1 MASDRYNARDAE
13 ARWQK
18 IWDERGIFAT
28 RNDDPRP
35 KYYVLE
41 MFPYPSGRIHMGH
54 VRNYTMGDV
63 VARVKRAMGFNVLHP
78 MGWDAFGMPAENAA
92 MERKVHPK
100 TWTYDNIAA
109 MKKQLKSMGLSLDW
123 SREIATCD
131 PAYYKHQ
138 QKMFLDFLRAGL
150 VERKKSKVNWDPVD
164 QTVLANEQVIDDRGW
179 RSGALVEQRELTQ
192 WFFAITKFAAPLL
205 EALGTL
211 DRWPEKVRLMQKNWI
226 GRSEGLLIRFAL
238 DQATTPQGQTEL
250 EVFTTRPDTL
260 FGAKFMA
267 LAPDHPLATVAAK
280 NNPALRAFIEQCRHR
295 GTAQAE
301 IDTAEKL
308 GFDTGMRAIH
318 PFDPAWKL
326 PVYVA
331 NFIVMDYGT
340 GAIFGCPAHDQR
352 DLDFANKYGLGNVPV
367 VCPPGVDPK
376 TFVITDTAY
385 DGDGRMINSRFLDGM
400 TFEEAKEEV
409 AKRLERRLRPAA
421 LPAPQRGR
429 AASEARQVGA
439 GKQADPS
446 PDRVPRSGPPISG
459 EDAMAQRQVNYR
471 LRDWGISRQRYWG
484 CPIPIIHCETCGAV
498 PVPEKDLPVTLP
510 EDVTFDRPGNPLDHH
525 PTWKHVACPQCG
537 GPARRETDTMDT
549 FVDSSWYFER
559 FTDPWITNAPT
570 DRQMVNAWM
579 PVDQYI
585 GGIEHAILHLLYSR
599 FFTRAMRET
608 GHIGLDEPFAGLF
621 TQGMVVHETYRR
633 ANGEWAA
640 PAEVKVETDGDTRRA
655 TLIAT
660 GEQLAIGPI
669 EKMSKSKRNTVDP
682 DDIIDTYGAD
692 VARWFMLS
700 DSPPDR
706 DVNWTEK
713 GVQGAWRFAQR
724 LWRLAG
730 EAAEIAQGAP
740 HERPSRFSAE
750 ATALRKAAHTAL
762 ARVTD
767 DIEKLHFNVCVAH
780 IYEFA
785 NALNAVIGELGAQKA
800 LSEGSKGD
808 PRYGAKA
815 GSRGGSDG
823 PSGSESAYAPDLRWA
838 MREAVSILVRLFHP
852 MMPHLAEECWA
863 MLGHDTL
870 VAQAA
875 WPELEPTLL
884 VEETVTLPVQINGRK
899 RADVTVARDAGN
911 ADIES
916 AVLALD
922 AVKRALEGKKPKK
935 VIIVP
940 QRIVNVVA

>member
-1 MASDRYNARDAE
+1 MATDRYNAAEAE

-28 RNDDPRP
+28 RNEDVRN

-63 VARVKRAMGFNVLHP
+63 VARVKRAMGFDVLHP

-92 MERKVHPK
+92 IERKVHPK

-138 QKMFLDFLRAGL
+138 QKMFLDFRRDGL
-150 VERKKSKVNWDPVD
+150 VERENRKVNWDPVD
-164 QTVLANEQVIDDRGW
+164 QTVLANEQVIDGRGW
-179 RSGALVEQRELTQ
+179 RSGALVEQREMSQ
-192 WFFAITKFAAPLL
+192 WVFKITKYS
-205 EALGTL
+205 EALLDALDTL
-211 DRWPEKVRLMQKNWI
+211 ERWPEKVRLMQKNWI
-226 GRSEGLLIRFAL
+226 GRSEGLLVRFAL
-238 DQATTPQGQTEL
+238 DQKTTPNGESEL

-267 LAPDHPLATVAAK
+267 LAPDHPLAAAAAAK
-280 NNPALRAFIEQCRHR
+280 NPALAKFIEECRHR

-308 GFDTGMRAIH
+308 GFDTGIKAVH
-318 PFDPAWKL
+318 PFDASWQI

-331 NFIVMDYGT
+331 NFILMDYGT

-352 DLDFANKYGLGNVPV
+352 DLDFVNKYGLGNVPV
-367 VCPPGVDPK
+367 VCPPDVDPK

-400 TFEEAKEEV
+400 TIAQAKEEV
-409 AKRLERRLRPAA
+409 ARRLEKESRDNRP
-421 LPAPQRGR
+421 
-429 AASEARQVGA
+429 V
-439 GKQADPS
+439 
-446 PDRVPRSGPPISG
+446 
-459 EDAMAQRQVNYR
+459 AQRQVNYR

-484 CPIPIIHCETCGAV
+484 CPIPIIHCEKCGVV

-510 EDVTFDRPGNPLDHH
+510 DDVTFDRPGNPLDHH
-525 PTWKHVACPQCG
+525 PTWKNVKCPQCG

-559 FTDPWITNAPT
+559 FTDPWIKTAPT
-570 DRQMVNAWM
+570 DVPIVNAWM

-599 FFTRAMRET
+599 FFTRAMKAT
-608 GHIGLDEPFAGLF
+608 GHVGLDEPFAGLF
-621 TQGMVVHETYRR
+621 TQGMVVHETYQKSD
-633 ANGEWAA
+633 GTYVA
-640 PAEVKVETDGDTRRA
+640 PADVNIEANLVISEFTLDATAETGSKTGVDLKTPPIAPTTAATVSRRTA
-655 TLIAT
+655 TLKST
-660 GEQLAIGPI
+660 GELLTIGPI
-669 EKMSKSKRNTVDP
+669 EKMSKSKKNTIDP
-682 DDIIDTYGAD
+682 DEIISTYGAD

-700 DSPPDR
+700 DSPPER
-706 DVNWTEK
+706 DVEWTER

-724 LWRLAG
+724 LWRLVG
-730 EAAEIAQGAP
+730 EAGEIAQSAP
-740 HERPSRFSAE
+740 AGRP
-750 ATALRKAAHTAL
+750 ATFTPAALALRKASHRAL
-762 ARVTD
+762 AEVTA

-785 NALNAVIGELGAQKA
+785 NALNAVIG
-800 LSEGSKGD
+800 D
-808 PRYGAKA
+808 M
-815 GSRGGSDG
+815 GSDEG
-823 PSGSESAYAPDLRWA
+823 VQNGEIATPDFRWA
-838 MREAVSILVRLFHP
+838 MCEAVNILVQLFAP

-863 MLGHDTL
+863 SLGQATL
-870 VAQAA
+870 VAQAP
-875 WPELEPTLL
+875 WPVLEPDLL
-884 VEETVTLPVQINGRK
+884 IETTITLPVQINGKK
-899 RADVTVARDAGN
+899 RADVTVPRDAKP
-911 ADIES
+911 AEIEA

-922 AVKRALEGKKPKK
+922 AVKKALDGKRAKK
-935 VIIVP
+935 VIVVP
-940 QRIVNVVA
+940 GRIVNVVV